1 MGCLMLGTV
10 KHGRSL
16 PRGGSPAVAL
26 EEIEAS
32 IETAWQT
39 FRVAFDVADG
49 SQEETSLAEAVLQD
63 PSEFEW
69 RVVDGALTRLTCQ
82 ECRSPLGGG
91 RLGCHRCDQANG
103 YRFAAQEIDRRHV
116 PPGNEHA
123 LRVAS
128 AVARTR
134 HRYTPRARCGYELS
148 LPGVLDGGLP
158 TTAEAQAF
166 KAAINKLSDA
176 ELDSVT
182 SPSDVVA
189 LAVSARFP
197 APGPRRQ

>member
-1 MGCLMLGTV
+1 MLGVV
-10 KHGRSL
+10 KRGQL
-16 PRGGSPAVAL
+16 PRGGTPAVAL

-32 IETAWQT
+32 IEAAWQA
-39 FRVAFDVADG
+39 FRAGFDVVAG
-49 SQEETSLAEAVLQD
+49 SPDETSLAEAVLQD

-69 RVVDGALTRLTCQ
+69 RVVDSALNRLTCQ
-82 ECRSPLGGG
+82 DCRSPLGAGQV
-91 RLGCHRCDQANG
+91 GCRRCDQANG
-103 YRFAAQEIDRRHV
+103 YRFAAKEIDRPHV

-134 HRYTPRARCGYELS
+134 HRYSPRARCGYELCLPS
-148 LPGVLDGGLP
+148 LLAGDLP
-158 TTAEAQAF
+158 TTAEAQAA

-182 SPSDVVA
+182 SLSEVVA
-189 LAVSARFP
+189 RSTIAT
-197 APGPRRQ
+197 G